1 MENKLNSRSKGGHRI
16 VRILGSPVNSLTL
29 KETVRV
35 LSSAW
40 GAERQKV
47 SHVVTAN
54 AEMLYQSSKD
64 KELAEIIEAAE
75 IVTADGAGVV
85 LASRI
90 LGSPV
95 PERVAGFD
103 LMVEC
108 LKEASCTSVPV
119 YFLGAEPDVLKK
131 AIENARELF
140 PGLNVVGSHHGY
152 FREGEDGAILDEIAS
167 LKPCLLLAAMGVPRQ
182 EKWIKQNRDK
192 LPPCVAMGVG
202 GSFDVLAGKAQR
214 APLWMQRAGLEWLY
228 RVIKEPYR
236 LGRTAVL
243 PAFLLAVLFQA
254 ARRNS
259 NH

>member
-1 MENKLNSRSKGGHRI
+1 MERKLNNSTTKGGHGI
-16 VRILGSPVNSLTL
+16 VRILGSPVNSLTME
-29 KETVRV
+29 ETVRV
-35 LSSAW
+35 LGYAW
-40 GAERQKV
+40 VADGQRV

-90 LGSPV
+90 LGRPV

-108 LKEASCTSVPV
+108 LKKASCTSVPV
-119 YFLGAEPDVLKK
+119 YFLGAESHILKK
-131 AIENARELF
+131 AIANARELF

-152 FREGEDGAILDEIAS
+152 FRDGEDESILAEVYS
-167 LKPCLLLAAMGVPRQ
+167 LKPCLLLVAMGVPRQ
-182 EKWIKQNRDK
+182 EKWIYRNRKK
-192 LPPCVAMGVG
+192 LPPCVVMGVG
-202 GSFDVLAGKAQR
+202 GSFDVLAGKARR
-214 APLWMQRAGLEWLY
+214 APLWMQRSGLEWLY
-228 RVIKEPYR
+228 RVLKEPYR

-254 ARRNS
+254 ARRK
-259 NH
+259 